1 MEPFDTLVVHGA
13 VESDPLHHAV
23 NVPIY
28 QTSTYELE
36 DVAQFPEFAYSRVSN
51 PTRKAVEAQIAAM
64 EHGHEGFAFASGMA
78 ATTAALMLF
87 KAGDKL
93 LLSSNVYGGTVNV
106 LEKVLKPFGLTYEM
120 IDTSDLEL
128 VERKIT
134 PEVAGLF
141 IETPANPLL
150 TITDLRGIADLA
162 KRHGIL
168 AIADNTFM
176 TPYLQRP
183 LDFGFDIVVQ
193 SATKYLGGHSDL
205 LAGLLVTGSQALTDR
220 VKVIKNF
227 TGGILN
233 PFDAW
238 LLLRGIKTLGVRMGR
253 HQKNARFLAEY
264 LREHD
269 GVEKIYYP
277 GFSDFPGYAVH
288 KAQAAGPG
296 AMISFVLS
304 ERYDRDVF
312 MKSLRIIKLAIS
324 LGGVES
330 LLGHP
335 VTMTHGAIPYAER
348 QRLGI
353 LDNLLR
359 LSVGIEDPEMLRD
372 DLEQAF
378 QTAKIQ

>member
-1 MEPFDTLVVHGA
+1 MNELDTLVVHGPK
-13 VESDPLHHAV
+13 EPDPMYHAV

-28 QTSTYELE
+28 QTSTYQVD
-36 DVAQFPEFAYSRVSN
+36 DVYHFPQFAYSRVAN
-51 PTRKAVEAQIAAM
+51 PTRQALEDQIAAM
-64 EHGHEGFAFASGMA
+64 EHGAAGFAFASGMA

-106 LEKVLKPFGLTYEM
+106 LEKVLRPFGLTYEM
-120 IDTSDLEL
+120 IDTSDLAL
-128 VERKIT
+128 VESRIT

-150 TITDLRGIADLA
+150 TITDLKGAAELA
-162 KRHGIL
+162 HKHGLL

-183 LDFGFDIVVQ
+183 LDFGFDIVVE

-205 LAGLLVTGSQALTDR
+205 LAGLLVTGTQELADR
-220 VKVIKNF
+220 VKVIRNF

-238 LLLRGIKTLGVRMGR
+238 LLLRGIKTLAVRMDR
-253 HQKNARFLAEY
+253 HQSNTAYLAEY
-264 LREHD
+264 LREHPA
-269 GVEKIYYP
+269 VKKIYYP

-288 KAQAAGPG
+288 RRQADGAG
-296 AMISFVLS
+296 AMISFELS
-304 ERYDRDVF
+304 EGYDRDVF
-312 MKSLRIIKLAIS
+312 MKSLKLITLAIS

-330 LLGHP
+330 LMGYP
-335 VTMTHGAIPYAER
+335 VTMTHGAIPKAER
-348 QRLGI
+348 DRIGI
-353 LDNLLR
+353 TENFLR
-359 LSVGIEDPEMLRD
+359 FSVGIEDKELLKA

-378 QTAKIQ
+378 ASAKK

>member
-1 MEPFDTLVVHGA
+1 MNELDTLVVHGPK
-13 VESDPLHHAV
+13 EPDPMYHAV

-28 QTSTYELE
+28 QTSTYQVD
-36 DVAQFPEFAYSRVSN
+36 DVYHFPQFAYSRVAN
-51 PTRKAVEAQIAAM
+51 PTRQALEDQIAAM
-64 EHGHEGFAFASGMA
+64 EHGTAGFAFASGMA

-106 LEKVLKPFGLTYEM
+106 LEKVLRPFGLSYEM
-120 IDTSDLEL
+120 IDTSDLAL
-128 VERKIT
+128 VESRIT

-150 TITDLRGIADLA
+150 TITDLKGAAELA
-162 KRHGIL
+162 HKHGLL

-183 LDFGFDIVVQ
+183 LDFGFDIVVE

-205 LAGLLVTGSQALTDR
+205 LAGLLVTATQELADR

-238 LLLRGIKTLGVRMGR
+238 LLLRGIKTLAVRMDR
-253 HQKNARFLAEY
+253 HQSNTAYLAEY
-264 LREHD
+264 LRSHPA
-269 GVEKIYYP
+269 VKKIYYP

-288 KAQAAGPG
+288 HSQASGAG
-296 AMISFVLS
+296 AMISFELS
-304 ERYDRDVF
+304 EGYDRDEF
-312 MKSLRIIKLAIS
+312 MKSLKLITLAIS

-330 LLGHP
+330 LMGYP
-335 VTMTHGAIPYAER
+335 VTMTHGAIPKMER
-348 QRLGI
+348 DRIGI
-353 LDNLLR
+353 TENFLR
-359 LSVGIEDPEMLRD
+359 LSVGIEDKEMLKA

-378 QTAKIQ
+378 AAAKY

>member
-1 MEPFDTLVVHGA
+1 MENYDTLVVHG
-13 VESDPLHHAV
+13 VGETDPLYHAV

-28 QTSTYELE
+28 QTSTYELDQVE
-36 DVAQFPEFAYSRVSN
+36 KFPEFAYSRVSN
-51 PTRKAVEAQIAAM
+51 PTRKALENQIAAL
-64 EHGHEGFAFASGMA
+64 EHGHTGFAFASGMA

-87 KAGDKL
+87 KSGDKL

-120 IDTSDLEL
+120 IDTSNLQL
-128 VERKIT
+128 VEEKIT

-150 TITDLRGIADLA
+150 TITDLRGIAALA
-162 KRHGIL
+162 KKHGLL

-205 LAGLLVTGSQALTDR
+205 LAGLLVTNSQALTDR

-233 PFDAW
+233 PFDSW
-238 LLLRGIKTLGVRMGR
+238 LLLQGIKTLAVRMER
-253 HQKNARFLAEY
+253 HQKNAQFLAEY
-264 LREHD
+264 LRAHEA
-269 GVEKIYYP
+269 VEKIYYP
-277 GFSDFPGYAVH
+277 GFADFPGYDIH
-288 KAQAAGPG
+288 NAQAAGPG

-304 ERYDRDVF
+304 DKYDRDVF
-312 MKSLRIIKLAIS
+312 MKSLKVFKLAIS
-324 LGGVES
+324 LGGAES

-335 VTMTHGAIPYAER
+335 VTMTHGAIPYEER
-348 QRLGI
+348 QKLGI

-359 LSVGIEDPEMLRD
+359 LSVGIEDAETLRK

-378 QTAKIQ
+378 QKAKK

>member
-1 MEPFDTLVVHGA
+1 MNEFDTLVVHGA
-13 VESDPLHHAV
+13 TEPDPQYHAV

-28 QTSTYELE
+28 QTSTYQVG
-36 DVAQFPEFAYSRVSN
+36 DVYHFPQFAYSRVAN
-51 PTRKAVEAQIAAM
+51 PTRQALEDQIAAL
-64 EHGHEGFAFASGMA
+64 EHGAAGFAFASGMA

-87 KAGDKL
+87 QAGDKL

-120 IDTSDLEL
+120 IDTSDLAF
-128 VERKIT
+128 VESKIT

-150 TITDLRGIADLA
+150 TITDLKGAAELA
-162 KRHGIL
+162 HRHGLL

-183 LDFGFDIVVQ
+183 LDFGFDVVVE

-205 LAGLLVTGSQALTDR
+205 LAGLLVTASQELADR

-238 LLLRGIKTLGVRMGR
+238 LLLRGIKTLAVRMDR
-253 HQKNARFLAEY
+253 HQSNTAYLADY
-264 LREHD
+264 LKDHPA
-269 GVEKIYYP
+269 VEKIYYP
-277 GFSDFPGYAVH
+277 GFEDFPGYAVH
-288 KAQAAGPG
+288 HAQAAGSG
-296 AMISFVLS
+296 AMISFVLA
-304 ERYDRDVF
+304 EDYDRDVF
-312 MKSLRIIKLAIS
+312 MKSLKLITLAIS
-324 LGGVES
+324 LGGAES
-330 LLGHP
+330 LMGYP
-335 VTMTHGAIPYAER
+335 VTMTHGAIPKAER
-348 QRLGI
+348 DRIGI
-353 LDNLLR
+353 TENFLR
-359 LSVGIEDPEMLRD
+359 LSVGIEDREMLKN

-378 QTAKIQ
+378 TAAKR